1 MELSAQ
7 QTGETKIV
15 RVHGPRID
23 AANAFLFKEQFRGVL
38 DDCDSRILL
47 DLSEVTFIDSSGLG
61 AVVAM
66 FKLIGQSGRLE
77 LAGLQPAVQKLFA
90 LTRMDTIFTIHESPA
105 SAPDI
110 AAGAG

>member
-7 QTGETKIV
+7 KTGQAKIV
-15 RVHGPRID
+15 QVHGARID

-38 DDCDSRILL
+38 DDRDSRVVL

-66 FKLIGQSGRLE
+66 FKLIGKSGRLE

-90 LTRMDTIFTIHESPA
+90 LTRMDTIFTIHDGPA
-105 SAPDI
+105 SALDI